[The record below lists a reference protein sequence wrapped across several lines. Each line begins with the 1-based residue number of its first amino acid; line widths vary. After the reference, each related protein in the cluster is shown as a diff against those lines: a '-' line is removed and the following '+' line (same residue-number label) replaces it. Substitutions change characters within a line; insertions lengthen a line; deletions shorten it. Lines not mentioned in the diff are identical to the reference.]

1 MSLNIDTSILRS
13 TFQEEGYIYCIANQ
27 NYEGW
32 IKVGMTK
39 NPEARLKQYNMYAPT
54 NSFYYLQK
62 QKVPHYRLSE
72 RHLIQTFS
80 KYSCSESFDNE
91 NTREEWF
98 KTTPTKAEKY
108 FLEVTNTIEEYVH
121 SYCIKE
127 VNKIREK
134 REKKNYRANRLEE
147 YALKREEAKRK
158 KLEKKLEKKEEAKR
172 KKLEKKQEQE
182 KKWVEKQKH
191 VDPLLDAAINRIE
204 KNRRVQQ
211 NIIALQKHRRKTK
224 PLIKLLHNL
233 ELLNAF

>member
-39 NPEARLKQYNMYAPT
+39 NPEERLKQYNMYAPT
-54 NSFYYLQK
+54 DSFYYLQK

-134 REKKNYRANRLEE
+134 KHYHANKLEE

-158 KLEKKLEKKEEAKR
+158 KSESAKKIY
-172 KKLEKKQEQE
+172 LEKKQEQE
-182 KKWVEKQKH
+182 KKWVEEQKH

>member
-39 NPEARLKQYNMYAPT
+39 NPEGRLKQYNMYAPT
-54 NSFYYLQK
+54 DSFYYLQK

-91 NTREEWF
+91 NAREEWF

-127 VNKIREK
+127 ANKIREK

>member
-39 NPEARLKQYNMYAPT
+39 NPEGRLKQYNSYAPED
-54 NSFYYLQK
+54 NFYYLQK

-108 FLEVTNTIEEYVH
+108 F
-121 SYCIKE
+121 
-127 VNKIREK
+127 
-134 REKKNYRANRLEE
+134 
-147 YALKREEAKRK
+147 
-158 KLEKKLEKKEEAKR
+158 
-172 KKLEKKQEQE
+172 
-182 KKWVEKQKH
+182 
-191 VDPLLDAAINRIE
+191 
-204 KNRRVQQ
+204 
-211 NIIALQKHRRKTK
+211 
-224 PLIKLLHNL
+224 
-233 ELLNAF
+233 

>member
-39 NPEARLKQYNMYAPT
+39 NPEGRLKQYNMYAPT
-54 NSFYYLQK
+54 DSFYYLQK

-91 NTREEWF
+91 NAREEWF

-134 REKKNYRANRLEE
+134 KNYHANKLEE